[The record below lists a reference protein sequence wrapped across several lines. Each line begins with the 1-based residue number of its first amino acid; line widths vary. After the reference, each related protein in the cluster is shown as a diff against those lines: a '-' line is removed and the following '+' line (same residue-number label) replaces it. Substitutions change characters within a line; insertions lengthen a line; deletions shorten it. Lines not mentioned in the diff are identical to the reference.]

1 MHSWKKKLV
10 VSQLAVACTMAIASQ
25 ASAATDISGKSYDT
39 FYYDGGIM
47 YQGYVGYDYGAD
59 YYNGNI
65 YPQISG
71 AHVDGVISTWYLD
84 DGTSNIAAR
93 FLITALW

>member
-39 FYYDGGIM
+39 LVM
-47 YQGYVGYDYGAD
+47 L
-59 YYNGNI
+59 
-65 YPQISG
+65 P
-71 AHVDGVISTWYLD
+71 T
-84 DGTSNIAAR
+84 
-93 FLITALW
+93 